1 MPFAGNLA
9 VHFEQAQAGE
19 PMACA
24 APQSLPHPRL
34 SLRIALAHVGRGESA
49 DHGGIALHASTEFKY
64 TSMARAGTRARCRPW
79 TRSDGA
85 ATADEGHRDHGIQC

>member
-9 VHFEQAQAGE
+9 VHFEQAQVGE

-49 DHGGIALHASTEFKY
+49 DHGGIALHASTEFTHGQMVSF
-64 TSMARAGTRARCRPW
+64 TSQVHQH
-79 TRSDGA
+79 GA
-85 ATADEGHRDHGIQC
+85 SRDQSALSPVDEK